1 MDRGLDVV
9 RESLTKVKAYVQDLQ
24 AVDRTLRPNDETTGE
39 EREAQFILRRQ
50 EWKSSADPMHQHF
63 ANMMSSFEPGLFVG
77 GEGADVPADNVDL
90 ERWFKRPKGHE
101 RRLHGRRHAGVRIVQ
116 QGPTLLLALDAH
128 VHHNGPFTVDD
139 LEPYGHA
146 RVPVSQQQAVKR
158 GKIMRKARS
167 RKKRDA
173 LLAGDVATLFA
184 SSSLVRP
191 SGNTSPRR
199 NKSDIVSRLIA
210 PACQAATMD

>member
-1 MDRGLDVV
+1 MTRLASCIARGLDVV
-9 RESLTKVKAYVQDLQ
+9 RASLTQVKAYVQDLQ
-24 AVDRTLRPNDETTGE
+24 AVDCTLRPNDETTGE

-50 EWKSSADPMHQHF
+50 EWESSADPMHQHF
-63 ANMMSSFEPGLFVG
+63 AKMMSSFAPGLFVG
-77 GEGADVPADNVDL
+77 GASADFPADNLDL

-128 VHHNGPFTVDD
+128 VYQDGPFTVDD
-139 LEPYGHA
+139 LEPYSHA
-146 RVPVSQQQAVKR
+146 RVPVSQQQAVER

-173 LLAGDVATLFA
+173 LLADLEKRYL
-184 SSSLVRP
+184 SL
-191 SGNTSPRR
+191 S
-199 NKSDIVSRLIA
+199 
-210 PACQAATMD
+210 

>member
-1 MDRGLDVV
+1 MTRLASCIDRGLDVV
-9 RESLTKVKAYVQDLQ
+9 RASLPQVKAYVQDLQ

-39 EREAQFILRRQ
+39 EREAQCILRRQ
-50 EWKSSADPMHQHF
+50 EWESSADPMHKHF
-63 ANMMSSFEPGLFVG
+63 AKMMSSFEPGLFVG
-77 GEGADVPADNVDL
+77 GESADFPADNLDL

-128 VHHNGPFTVDD
+128 VYHDGPLTVDD
-139 LEPYGHA
+139 LEPYSHA
-146 RVPVSQQQAVKR
+146 RVAVSQQQAVER

-173 LLAGDVATLFA
+173 LLADLEKRYL
-184 SSSLVRP
+184 SL
-191 SGNTSPRR
+191 S
-199 NKSDIVSRLIA
+199 
-210 PACQAATMD
+210 

>member
-24 AVDRTLRPNDETTGE
+24 AVDRTLRPNDATTGE

-50 EWKSSADPMHQHF
+50 EWESSADPLHQHF
-63 ANMMSSFEPGLFVG
+63 AKIMRSFEPGLFLG
-77 GEGADVPADNVDL
+77 GERVNNKEDNLDL

-173 LLAGDVATLFA
+173 LLADLETRYL
-184 SSSLVRP
+184 SL
-191 SGNTSPRR
+191 S
-199 NKSDIVSRLIA
+199 
-210 PACQAATMD
+210 